1 MNKGAEKSNLPIML
15 STDYKAEK
23 KGWCSHRLYVKD
35 GQKIVTSSRLVKSYF
50 ETSTCTS

>member
-23 KGWCSHRLYVKD
+23 KGGAVIGCM
-35 GQKIVTSSRLVKSYF
+35 
-50 ETSTCTS
+50 